1 MTTWNLHAPP
11 TSGAHPCHGRDRSAH
26 TQTNKRKVLERGFD
40 SRHVHKGQPMPTKL
54 NDVDE
59 ALQHLS
65 LVPDDERGPAWYAY
79 MDTLLNQKNKENK

>member
-1 MTTWNLHAPP
+1 
-11 TSGAHPCHGRDRSAH
+11 
-26 TQTNKRKVLERGFD
+26 
-40 SRHVHKGQPMPTKL
+40 MPTKL

-79 MDTLLNQKNKENK
+79 MDTLLDQKNKENK

>member
-1 MTTWNLHAPP
+1 MPRQSAGHHHVTGVN
-11 TSGAHPCHGRDRSAH
+11 RSAH
-26 TQTNKRKVLERGFD
+26 TQPNKRKVLERGFD

-79 MDTLLNQKNKENK
+79 MDTLLDQKNKENK